1 MFLQDA
7 IANLRDTL
15 RTCSPMKKKDQGTSI
30 PTIVSHHD
38 TRAHHY
44 CPLVRKALNSQ
55 TVTGR
60 RKLPVERRQRT
71 PSDLSP

>member
-1 MFLQDA
+1 MFLKDA

-30 PTIVSHHD
+30 PTIVSHYN
-38 TRAHHY
+38 RAHHY
-44 CPLVRKALNSQ
+44 CPLVRKDSNSQ